1 MRKEWILVAFFCFLT
16 LTGCG
21 SVGVLD
27 SCRAPANGPKGVD
40 NNLAACL
47 QQMSGTHV
55 QKERTG
61 VSVTIPSDSLFQPD
75 AGSVEL
81 FNHADIVFLANAWK
95 KYPGTNLSIDVF
107 TDCKHS
113 EEKNLVLSEL
123 EAWMIKQALIS
134 CGVSADRITVQGW
147 GESKPV
153 ATNATVD
160 GRKANRR
167 VTVTFESGKSLAALN
182 KP

>member
-1 MRKEWILVAFFCFLT
+1 MRKGWILVAFFCVLT

-21 SVGVLD
+21 TVGALN
-27 SCRAPANGPKGVD
+27 SCRPANGSKELENDLP
-40 NNLAACL
+40 AYL
-47 QQMSGTHV
+47 QKMSGTHV
-55 QKERTG
+55 QKEKNG
-61 VSVTIPSDSLFQPD
+61 VIVTIPSDSLFQPD

-81 FNHADIVFLANAWK
+81 FNHADMVFLANGWK
-95 KYPGTNLSIDVF
+95 KFPCANLNIDVF
-107 TDCKHS
+107 TDCTHS

-134 CGVSADRITVQGW
+134 CGVSADRITAQGW

-153 ATNATVD
+153 ATNGTAE

-167 VTVTFESGKSLAALN
+167 VTVTFESGKSLAA
-182 KP
+182 K